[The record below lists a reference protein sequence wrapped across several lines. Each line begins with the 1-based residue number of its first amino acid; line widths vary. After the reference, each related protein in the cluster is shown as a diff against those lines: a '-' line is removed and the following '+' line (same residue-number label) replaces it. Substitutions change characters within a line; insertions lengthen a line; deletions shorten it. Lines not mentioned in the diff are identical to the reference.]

1 MKQEQMKA
9 EYIWD
14 MIQRIRAN
22 RPIIHCITNAVTVN
36 DCANVLLAVGASP
49 TMAHHPLEVAEIVEG
64 ADALVCNF
72 GAIEDYEAMLTAGQK
87 AAELGKPV
95 VVDPVGVSGS
105 GYRREKCLDFIKN
118 IHPSC
123 IRGNY
128 SEIRA
133 LLGNCST
140 VTGVDAAASDT
151 DKDPEKQRGL
161 LQEMGEFSQKY
172 RVILAASGEMD
183 LLTDGTTEIRI
194 GNGHPDMTR
203 ITGTGC
209 MSSVMF
215 GAFLSQKNEVRT
227 AAAACAWMGI
237 AGELAAERTQ
247 ARHGGTMTFH
257 DCFLDEMSLM
267 KREDIERRKQVS
279 IICSP

>member
-161 LQEMGEFSQKY
+161 LQEMGEFSSEETADTLAENY
-172 RVILAASGEMD
+172 ESLERGILYDWSV
-183 LLTDGTTEIRI
+183 R
-194 GNGHPDMTR
+194 NGST
-203 ITGTGC
+203 
-209 MSSVMF
+209 S
-215 GAFLSQKNEVRT
+215 L
-227 AAAACAWMGI
+227 I
-237 AGELAAERTQ
+237 AKGQ
-247 ARHGGTMTFH
+247 
-257 DCFLDEMSLM
+257 
-267 KREDIERRKQVS
+267 S
-279 IICSP
+279 IIPMYLKHVV